1 MCVYISIY
9 TYKKRGIHDQRL
21 EPSQLL
27 IPTTTSPGHHFQ
39 GALVESQNY
48 YKRESLTPPE
58 PREDPN
64 QGACFNRDH
73 VGTRPRCK
81 QPVRQLMCRLDLT
94 VDWVMPSFLLLRHA
108 CYDDR
113 KCMFF
118 IPTPDR
124 IPRLCVS
131 QPSTRKCCS
140 RRNNSSATGSS
151 ILHWARLTSIHVV
164 LLIVSARRQLMGR

>member
-1 MCVYISIY
+1 MCIYISPY
-9 TYKKRGIHDQRL
+9 THKKRGIHDQSL
-21 EPSQLL
+21 EPSRPL
-27 IPTTTSPGHHFQ
+27 IPTATSPGHHFQ
-39 GALVESQNY
+39 GALVESQSY

-94 VDWVMPSFLLLRHA
+94 VDWVMPSFLLLRYA

-113 KCMFF
+113 TCMFF

-124 IPRLCVS
+124 IPRLCFS
-131 QPSTRKCCS
+131 QPSTRRS
-140 RRNNSSATGSS
+140 VAHGARTAVPLAHPYYPGRGLRRF
-151 ILHWARLTSIHVV
+151 TSCPSLYEHGVN
-164 LLIVSARRQLMGR
+164 